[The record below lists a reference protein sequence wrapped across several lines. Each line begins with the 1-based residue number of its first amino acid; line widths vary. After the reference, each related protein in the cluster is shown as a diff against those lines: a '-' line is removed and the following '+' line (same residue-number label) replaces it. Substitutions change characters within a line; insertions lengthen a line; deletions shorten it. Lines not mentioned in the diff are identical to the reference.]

1 MSSLDGT
8 SQPTR
13 PKVVA
18 ADMQHAMSP
27 VGFDHLREEGSEA

>member
-13 PKVVA
+13 PKVVE
-18 ADMQHAMSP
+18 ADIQHAMSP
-27 VGFDHLREEGSEA
+27 VGFDHFREEGSEA

>member
-18 ADMQHAMSP
+18 AHMQHLMSP
-27 VGFDHLREEGSEA
+27 FGFDHLQEEGSEA